1 MNRTLDKP
9 SNGVVHDGIKWGKS
23 SSVIDVSSG
32 QTNGGSNEMKAATRL
47 LKIHR
52 IKSGYSIF
60 KKQPHPCPVG
70 SVIYFVGGL
79 FHRGTNAF

>member
-47 LKIHR
+47 LKIH
-52 IKSGYSIF
+52 SINQGTQF
-60 KKQPHPCPVG
+60 SKKQPHPCPVG

>member
-32 QTNGGSNEMKAATRL
+32 QQTVAAMR
-47 LKIHR
+47 
-52 IKSGYSIF
+52 
-60 KKQPHPCPVG
+60 
-70 SVIYFVGGL
+70 
-79 FHRGTNAF
+79 

>member
-47 LKIHR
+47 LKIYR
-52 IKSGYSIF
+52 IKSG
-60 KKQPHPCPVG
+60 
-70 SVIYFVGGL
+70 
-79 FHRGTNAF
+79 

>member
-9 SNGVVHDGIKWGKS
+9 SNGIIHDGIKWGKS

-60 KKQPHPCPVG
+60 KKTASSMP
-70 SVIYFVGGL
+70 SW
-79 FHRGTNAF
+79 